1 VKPFDVLKAVVDF
14 LPKTEPELD
23 LDVQRVELYG
33 EIDGRPAALKY
44 DAVTA
49 PNDKWKIGGGTV
61 DTGVPPSIA
70 AQWLANGI
78 IKTRG
83 VVPPESC
90 VDPLPYFSELSRR
103 GIRVYERSD
112 ETRPLF

>member
-1 VKPFDVLKAVVDF
+1 VAAVDS

-23 LDVQRVELYG
+23 IDAQRVELYG
-33 EIDGRPAALKY
+33 EIDGRSATLKY

-49 PNDKWKIGGGTV
+49 PNAKWKIGGGTV

-70 AQWLANGI
+70 AQWLAKGM
-78 IKTRG
+78 IKARG

-90 VDPLPYFSELSRR
+90 IDPLPYFSELSRR
-103 GIRVYERSD
+103 GIRVYEHSE